1 MPTSKKRPLAPAALM
16 LYRDIRAV
24 LESARSST
32 YLAVNAAMVQAY
44 WQVGRLIVEHE
55 QGGRKRAAY
64 GKTVCRGG

>member
-1 MPTSKKRPLAPAALM
+1 M